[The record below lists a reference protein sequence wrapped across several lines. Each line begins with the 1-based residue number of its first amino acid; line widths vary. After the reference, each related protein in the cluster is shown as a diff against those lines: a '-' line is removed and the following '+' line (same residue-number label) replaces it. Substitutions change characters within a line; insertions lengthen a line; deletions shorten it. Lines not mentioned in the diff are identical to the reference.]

1 MNKADSPAIFVI
13 IPAFNEQNA
22 VCNVL
27 AEIPK
32 DLVSEVIVV
41 NNGST
46 DNTVEQAQSCGA
58 TVLDEPRKGYGFACL
73 KGIDYLKNKPI
84 ENADIVVFIDADFS
98 DYPSEMRTLV
108 DPIVANRADMVIGS
122 RALGQKEK
130 GAMTPQQI
138 FGNWL
143 ATSLLKL
150 FYNVEFT
157 DLGPFRSIRFDK
169 LLQIDMKDKT

>member
-1 MNKADSPAIFVI
+1 MNKADSPAVFVI

-32 DLVSEVIVV
+32 DLVSEVVVV

-46 DNTVEQAQSCGA
+46 DNTVEQAQDCGA

-84 ENADIVVFIDADFS
+84 
-98 DYPSEMRTLV
+98 
-108 DPIVANRADMVIGS
+108 
-122 RALGQKEK
+122 
-130 GAMTPQQI
+130 
-138 FGNWL
+138 
-143 ATSLLKL
+143 
-150 FYNVEFT
+150 
-157 DLGPFRSIRFDK
+157 
-169 LLQIDMKDKT
+169 